1 MREEFSTLFPLCTH
15 ELALSTRPG
24 AEARD
29 KLTVH
34 EKLAYAGIRT
44 PDLTSRRLRGYK
56 LDHRGDRLQQT
67 FVFLGKIRGICAAHG
82 GRLDAHTRTLVESF
96 GGLVRL
102 AKITN
107 PQSTEREEFQV
118 NVATASLAT
127 AGEGLLRQIRE
138 LKLAV
143 MLQDEA
149 AMDLEV
155 DQALAKI
162 ATERKELEKELEA
175 LSNELKG
182 AYAKAAMAGGG
193 DADSSSA
200 TVTGVE
206 KRQGD
211 AMGKAAEEEG
221 EGVAR

>member
-1 MREEFSTLFPLCTH
+1 MST
-15 ELALSTRPG
+15 AASRAGGSSSG
-24 AEARD
+24 A
-29 KLTVH
+29 
-34 EKLAYAGIRT
+34 T
-44 PDLTSRRLRGYK
+44 PAVNQRAVDFRR
-56 LDHRGDRLQQT
+56 Q
-67 FVFLGKIRGICAAHG
+67 
-82 GRLDAHTRTLVESF
+82 LDAHTRTLVESF

-162 ATERKELEKELEA
+162 ASEREELEKELEA
-175 LSNELKG
+175 LSNDLKG

-206 KRQGD
+206 GVVSSFSGMDVVGERQGD
-211 AMGKAAEEEG
+211 AMGNAAEEEG
-221 EGVAR
+221 DGVAR

>member
-1 MREEFSTLFPLCTH
+1 MST
-15 ELALSTRPG
+15 AASRAGGSSSG
-24 AEARD
+24 AKA
-29 KLTVH
+29 
-34 EKLAYAGIRT
+34 T
-44 PDLTSRRLRGYK
+44 PATNQRAVDFRR
-56 LDHRGDRLQQT
+56 Q
-67 FVFLGKIRGICAAHG
+67 
-82 GRLDAHTRTLVESF
+82 LDAHTRTLVESF

-107 PQSTEREEFQV
+107 PQGTAREDFQV

-127 AGEGLLRQIRE
+127 AGEGLLGQIRE

-162 ATERKELEKELEA
+162 ASEREELEKELEA
-175 LSNELKG
+175 LSNDLKG

-193 DADSSSA
+193 DAQDLPA
-200 TVTGVE
+200 TVMEGVVSSLSGMDVVAE
-206 KRQGD
+206 KQMD
-211 AMGKAAEEEG
+211 AMEKAGDEEG
-221 EGVAR
+221 AAR